1 MRRVVLLAAVLVGG
15 LVDSSFAQGREPA
28 GERGG
33 REAGD
38 RGGSERPDAGGRD
51 RPEREPGERG
61 SRPAAPATNHIE
73 LRNECNAR
81 IFVALAYESAGTGW
95 RVRGWWPIDPGATI
109 RPGVETMNRNV
120 YFFARD
126 TAGREWNGQGAS
138 SSRIIPVV
146 SGQAFDGPFD
156 AVGRNAASRRESFR
170 HLDTGPS
177 LGTYVIPLTCS

>member
-1 MRRVVLLAAVLVGG
+1 MRSIVLLVAVFAVG

-38 RGGSERPDAGGRD
+38 RGGRERPDVGGRD
-51 RPEREPGERG
+51 RPEREPAERG
-61 SRPAAPATNHIE
+61 DRPPAPTINHIE
-73 LRNECNAR
+73 LRNGCSAR
-81 IFVALAYESAGTGW
+81 IFVALAYESAGIGW
-95 RVRGWWPIDPGATI
+95 RVRGWWSIDPGATI

-126 TAGREWNGQGAS
+126 TAGREWNGQQAS
-138 SSRIIPVV
+138 SSRFIPVV

-156 AVGRNAASRRESFR
+156 AVRQNAASRQENFK
-170 HLDTGPS
+170 HWDTGPS
-177 LGTYVIPLTCS
+177 LGTYVIPFTCS